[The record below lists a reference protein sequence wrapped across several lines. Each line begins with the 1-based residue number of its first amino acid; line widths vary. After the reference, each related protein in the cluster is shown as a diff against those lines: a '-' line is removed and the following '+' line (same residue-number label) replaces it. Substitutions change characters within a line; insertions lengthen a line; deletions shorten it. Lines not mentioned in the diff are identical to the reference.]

1 MSLDLTKLKG
11 SIPDSVYNLLST
23 ELPKY
28 EINTTLRVAH
38 FLGQISHESG
48 NFTIKTESLY
58 YKTPQRIVAIWPSR
72 FNLTGAGGKKNA
84 NDYIRNE
91 EKLAGAV
98 YDGRMGNDKPGD
110 GFKFRGGG
118 FLQLTGKGTYK
129 GYAQYLKKTVEET
142 SDLLRSDNHYAL
154 DCAMWEYVNV
164 MKLNTVADQGMT
176 DDVIKKITKV
186 INGGYNGLEERINK
200 VEHFYSLLS

>member
-28 EINTTLRVAH
+28 EINTVLRVAH

-72 FNLTGAGGKKNA
+72 FNLTGTGGKKNA

-98 YDGRMGNDKPGD
+98 YDGRMGNDNPGD

-129 GYAQYLKKTVEET
+129 GYANYLKKTVEET
-142 SDLLRSDNHYAL
+142 SDLLRSDNYYAL
-154 DCAMWEYVNV
+154 DCAMWEYANV
-164 MKLNTVADQGMT
+164 MKLNKIADQGMT
-176 DDVIKKITKV
+176 DDVIKKITKI

-200 VEHFYSLLS
+200 VEHFYDLLS

>member
-28 EINTTLRVAH
+28 EINTVLRVAH

-72 FNLTGAGGKKNA
+72 FNLTGTGGKKNA

-129 GYAQYLKKTVEET
+129 GYAEYLKKTVEDT
-142 SDLLRSDNHYAL
+142 SDLLRSDNYFAL
-154 DCAMWEYVNV
+154 DCAMWEYVRV
-164 MKLNTVADQGMT
+164 MKLNPIADQGMN
-176 DDVIKKITKV
+176 DNVIKKITKI
-186 INGGYNGLEERINK
+186 INGGYNGLEERIDR
-200 VEHFYSLLS
+200 VEHFYNLLS